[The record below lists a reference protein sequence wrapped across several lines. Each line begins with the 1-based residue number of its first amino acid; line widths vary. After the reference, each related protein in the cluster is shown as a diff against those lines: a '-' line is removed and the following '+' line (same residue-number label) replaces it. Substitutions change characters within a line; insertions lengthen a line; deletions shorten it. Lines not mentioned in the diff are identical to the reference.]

1 MVMIAPSP
9 FTSKFFIVL
18 QALMLISRATGFSV
32 HVRVGANP
40 PFQSLSGPLLNG
52 PLTLSSTALHVMS
65 RRRGIR
71 DRFVGLFGK
80 ENTFERRQKIREQIE
95 RDEDEDFL
103 LADIKP
109 KALSH
114 ERDYFRQETRIEAWD
129 EYVLV
134 SILCTSISYTALTN
148 FQLNPDHENIF
159 IYESVLKTA
168 IEFLGGLA
176 VLSGLYSTMVY
187 SLSILYCKQALGE
200 ELDAQYDEFLDRTEE
215 IRDTAFIAFSSSL
228 ACFATVVVLVLSEE
242 LPLVMHFPAG
252 SVMIG
257 ALFLGFRDWKTL
269 VDCAKDIDDNIY
281 LDDE

>member
-1 MVMIAPSP
+1 MIAPSP
-9 FTSKFFIVL
+9 FTSTYVFVL
-18 QALMLISRATGFSV
+18 LVLMLLLARATGFSV
-32 HVRVGANP
+32 RVGPSP
-40 PFQSLSGPLLNG
+40 PFQSHSGPLPTNNKHRA
-52 PLTLSSTALHVMS
+52 LSSTSLHVMS

-71 DRFVGLFGK
+71 DRIVGLFDKG
-80 ENTFERRQKIREQIE
+80 NTFERRQKIREQIE

-159 IYESVLKTA
+159 VYESILKTA

-215 IRDTAFIAFSSSL
+215 IRDTAFIAFSLSL